1 MASAGSAGVNVSP
14 SGSRNPRSSDQSGKT
29 KAPGFQ
35 DAKALELEGEF
46 KTRHLGVLGV
56 LAWIL

>member
-1 MASAGSAGVNVSP
+1 MASSGSGGNLPPAGSRAK
-14 SGSRNPRSSDQSGKT
+14 SSEQAGKT

-56 LAWIL
+56 LVWIL

>member
-1 MASAGSAGVNVSP
+1 MPP
-14 SGSRNPRSSDQSGKT
+14 SGGSRNPRGPDQSGKT

-35 DAKALELEGEF
+35 DAKALELEMEF
-46 KTRHLGVLGV
+46 KTRHIGVLGV